1 MLTSNKLILSA
12 CFGTPLCVALGLIAV
27 FARGQGLPLGSPF
40 LVLVMLAL
48 GTLVVVLATGVV
60 LAVRQFYRHP
70 ELRTRSN
77 VAMAAGGFLAPPPP
91 LSLLILDDNQ
101 KGPKTGFQL
110 PHANKR

>member
-77 VAMAAGGFLAPPPP
+77 VAMAGCGVTGLAPLPFRIFFPMNP
-91 LSLLILDDNQ
+91 QGTLS
-101 KGPKTGFQL
+101 GFSS
-110 PHANKR
+110 

>member
-77 VAMAAGGFLAPPPP
+77 VAMAVGGFLGPAFG
-91 LSLLILDDNQ
+91 LSFVNLTITQ
-101 KGPKTGFQL
+101 KGALCGF
-110 PHANKR
+110 

>member
-77 VAMAAGGFLAPPPP
+77 VAMAGWGVLGPAPRPFLLLFAITPKGG
-91 LSLLILDDNQ
+91 
-101 KGPKTGFQL
+101 K
-110 PHANKR
+110 

>member
-77 VAMAAGGFLAPPPP
+77 VAMAVWGVIAPSP
-91 LSLLILDDNQ
+91 LLFVLIFTITP
-101 KGPKTGFQL
+101 KGAMLGV
-110 PHANKR
+110 

>member
-77 VAMAAGGFLAPPPP
+77 VAMAALGFTVRCPP
-91 LSLLILDDNQ
+91 LFLCSLSISPQGGTIGGLVL
-101 KGPKTGFQL
+101 
-110 PHANKR
+110 

>member
-77 VAMAAGGFLAPPPP
+77 VAMAVLGFILPLLPCFEFL
-91 LSLLILDDNQ
+91 LSLN
-101 KGPKTGFQL
+101 
-110 PHANKR
+110 HKREMYSTQIP

>member
-77 VAMAAGGFLAPPPP
+77 VAMAVCGFLAPCPPP
-91 LSLLILDDNQ
+91 YSPLFTPNH
-101 KGPKTGFQL
+101 KGAK
-110 PHANKR
+110 

>member
-77 VAMAAGGFLAPPPP
+77 VAMAVWGFLAPALFPCVH
-91 LSLLILDDNQ
+91 LLPQNP
-101 KGPKTGFQL
+101 KGAT
-110 PHANKR
+110 

>member
-77 VAMAAGGFLAPPPP
+77 VAMAGWGLSAPGPRPF
-91 LSLLILDDNQ
+91 LLIFNINP
-101 KGPKTGFQL
+101 KGGMEGL
-110 PHANKR
+110 

>member
-77 VAMAAGGFLAPPPP
+77 VAMAVGGFMALA
-91 LSLLILDDNQ
+91 LVLYVLISTITQ
-101 KGPKTGFQL
+101 KG
-110 PHANKR
+110 AM